1 VEVGANIWYFARLG
15 MLLIV
20 VVIALILAIVLPRRR
35 KFAGRVRGFAAPV
48 LAAIVAVLS
57 WLSAARP
64 SWLWLA
70 GAFVI
75 GMLLGFFMGR
85 MAKPS
90 VRGNKPAVRRWVLAP
105 LLVAFGLIAV
115 SIMVLFG
122 TPYLA
127 ALAMIYLVF
136 AWAMQAGSELGEHT
150 VKPKVAQPLPPAAPV
165 AVPVGAPVAPAVPPV
180 YATPVEAAPPAP
192 MPPPPVFAPA
202 PEAESAPA
210 GDFPPPPVFPPA
222 EPPAQPPQE

>member
-1 VEVGANIWYFARLG
+1 VDVGANIWYFARLG

-48 LAAIVAVLS
+48 LAAIVALLS

-70 GAFVI
+70 GALVI

-90 VRGNKPAVRRWVLAP
+90 VRGNKPGVRRWVLAT

-115 SIMVLFG
+115 SITVLFG

-150 VKPKVAQPLPPAAPV
+150 VKPKDAQPMPPAAPV
-165 AVPVGAPVAPAVPPV
+165 AVPVGAPVAPAEPPV
-180 YATPVEAAPPAP
+180 YATPVQAAPPAE

-202 PEAESAPA
+202 REAEPGA
-210 GDFPPPPVFPPA
+210 DFPPPPVFPPA

>member
-1 VEVGANIWYFARLG
+1 VDVGANIWYFARLA
-15 MLLIV
+15 LLFVV
-20 VVIALILAIVLPRRR
+20 VVIALVLAIVLPRRR

-85 MAKPS
+85 MAKPAM
-90 VRGNKPAVRRWVLAP
+90 RGNKPAVRRWVLAP
-105 LLVAFGLIAV
+105 LLVALGLIAV

-127 ALAMIYLVF
+127 ALAMIYLVL

-150 VKPKVAQPLPPAAPV
+150 VAPKVAQPMPPAAPV
-165 AVPVGAPVAPAVPPV
+165 AVPVGAPVAPPAPPV
-180 YATPVEAAPPAP
+180 YATPVEAAPPA
-192 MPPPPVFAPA
+192 
-202 PEAESAPA
+202 
-210 GDFPPPPVFPPA
+210 